1 MFKTIKA
8 QIIFSIVFSVICVIT
23 TTILI
28 AYQKIDIEE
37 NLKTGEII
45 KEKDVKGIDLNGTYN
60 QNDLEIEEKSVS
72 LAKREIRLVD

>member
-45 KEKDVKGIDLNGTYN
+45 KGKDVKGIDLNGTYN
-60 QNDLEIEEKSVS
+60 QND
-72 LAKREIRLVD
+72 